1 MRIMKKQLTVIF
13 KLALVFFFL
22 YLFLVSIGL
31 MGAAFKGFGKDFAVA
46 LISTTS
52 NPFIAL
58 FIGVFCTSL
67 VQSSSTTTSIVV
79 GMVGSGVLTVGNAI
93 PIIMGA
99 NIGTAVTN
107 TMVALGHV
115 GRREE
120 FKRAIAGATVHDF
133 FNLLCVAI
141 LFPLE
146 LMFGFLQKTAMWL
159 SAIFV
164 GVESGGTFNSP
175 VKAVTKPLINLVK
188 HLFIDTFQIEHT
200 LAYILMLVLALTV
213 IFIALYFIV
222 KIMKSMIMG
231 KAEMVFDNV
240 LGQNALIAFGA
251 GLLFTIVVQSSSITT
266 SLMVPMVAAG
276 MVQLE
281 MLLPIVLG
289 ANIGTTITALLAS
302 LAVGNVAAISIAFV
316 HILFNFIGVVFISQV
331 SLFRQIPLKLARGLG
346 ELAYHKRRYAFVYVI
361 GLYFIVPATLIFV
374 SKVFT

>member
-1 MRIMKKQLTVIF
+1 MKKQLTVIF